1 MQTLNTLER
10 DSIPAQAVVM
20 TIFRKPGFLDKNA
33 EVIELK
39 LEAIKFLAQKSDF
52 STRSAA
58 ICIRAVVRKLVAAK
72 KTVRSLAADA
82 LIAMAKATSLDF
94 VANTAISQIFEITP
108 TPTQL

>member
-1 MQTLNTLER
+1 
-10 DSIPAQAVVM
+10 M
-20 TIFRKPGFLDKNA
+20 TIFRKPGFLDRNA
-33 EVIELK
+33 EVIALK

>member
-20 TIFRKPGFLDKNA
+20 TIFRKPGFLDRNA
-33 EVIELK
+33 EVIALK

-58 ICIRAVVRKLVAAK
+58 MGKRRGTYT
-72 KTVRSLAADA
+72 TVGH
-82 LIAMAKATSLDF
+82 KG
-94 VANTAISQIFEITP
+94 E
-108 TPTQL
+108 